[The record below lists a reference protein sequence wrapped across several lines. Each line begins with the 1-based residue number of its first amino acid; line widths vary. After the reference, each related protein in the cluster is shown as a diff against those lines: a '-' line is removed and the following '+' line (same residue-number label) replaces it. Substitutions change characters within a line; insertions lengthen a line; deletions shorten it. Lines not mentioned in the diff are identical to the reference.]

1 MSILLHIETAV
12 EGASLCLS
20 EGDKIIGFSENP
32 SQKDSAAWVQ
42 PGIQQLVKEQ
52 GLQLRELSA
61 VSVSAGPGS
70 YTGLRV
76 GMSSAKGL
84 CYALGIPLI
93 TISTLKMMAS
103 AAQAEEA
110 DLLCPLIDARRMEVF
125 TAVYDKELREIVPP
139 HNRILDTE
147 SFSDLLQQH
156 RICFLGNGSEKLKP
170 LISSPLASFISISAN
185 ATHMVPLALQSFEN
199 KVFADLA
206 YSEPYY
212 GKEFF
217 STSMKSKS

>member
-1 MSILLHIETAV
+1 VSVLLHIETAV

-20 EGDKIIGFSENP
+20 QGDKILGYSENP

-93 TISTLKMMAS
+93 TISTLKMMAV
-103 AAQAEEA
+103 AALAEEA

-125 TAVYDKELREIVPP
+125 TAVYDKELREVVPP
-139 HNRILDTE
+139 HNRILDPE
-147 SFSDLLQQH
+147 SFAGLLQQH
-156 RICFLGNGSEKLKP
+156 RVCFFGNGSEKFQP
-170 LISSPLASFISISAN
+170 LVRSPRALFASIRAN
-185 ATHMVPLALQSFEN
+185 ATHLVPLALQLFEN
-199 KVFADLA
+199 KAFADLA

-217 STSMKSKS
+217 STYIKSKS